1 MAVADLAF
9 EFLISAKIPAELVL
23 KTIQHLP
30 FEDGK
35 RLAAIRHAD
44 PRLRDLIT
52 TYEQSIT
59 QSFMHKELRHAM
71 SDFPCTRSADLAWLA
86 CCVER
91 YDVVDAI
98 MDELT
103 WRENCVAI
111 EPHNIALVNAGLLL
125 LYRLVSISK
134 SSLQSES
141 NYLQSTMLS
150 VREMHP

>member
-1 MAVADLAF
+1 MTASDMTF
-9 EFLISAKIPAELVL
+9 EFLTSARIPAELVL

-30 FEDGK
+30 FGNGK

-52 TYEQSIT
+52 TYEHSIT
-59 QSFMHKELRHAM
+59 QGFMHKELRHAI
-71 SDFPCTRSADLAWLA
+71 SDFPCTSSANLAWLA

-91 YDVVDAI
+91 YNVVDAI

-111 EPHNIALVNAGLLL
+111 ELHNIALVNAGLLL

-141 NYLQSTMLS
+141 N
-150 VREMHP
+150 